1 MPDTNREIHELLV
14 DYAGALR
21 DGCIP
26 TFLKS
31 LTREEAERIASSWEF
46 WDATE
51 VSRILNSVGFAD
63 KAVAPNVSLFISRVD
78 AEIASRLKKAK
89 ASRPGKRPRR
99 FASRKRSSRGAR
111 SVTKRENRTEK
122 SI

>member
-1 MPDTNREIHELLV
+1 MQEEETMSESNREIHELLV

-26 TFLKS
+26 AFLKS

-51 VSRILNSVGFAD
+51 ISRILNSVGFAD

-78 AEIASRLKKAK
+78 AEIASRLKKSK
-89 ASRPGKRPRR
+89 ASPPGKRRTHTR
-99 FASRKRSSRGAR
+99 
-111 SVTKRENRTEK
+111 VTKRENKTEK

>member
-1 MPDTNREIHELLV
+1 MSDANREIHELLV

-26 TFLKS
+26 AFLKS

-51 VSRILNSVGFAD
+51 ISRILNGVGFAD

-78 AEIASRLKKAK
+78 AEIASRLKKSK
-89 ASRPGKRPRR
+89 ASPPGKRSTQTR
-99 FASRKRSSRGAR
+99 
-111 SVTKRENRTEK
+111 VTKREDKAEK